1 MAADADLEN
10 WLRLTLT
17 PGVGPR
23 TGCLLL
29 QTFGSPG
36 AAVSASVA
44 GLERVVPRALATAIA
59 TASASLDDAIAS
71 TRSWAEQPGNH
82 LITLADDTYPVAL
95 LEIPDPPLVLFA
107 KGRVA
112 LLRSAAI
119 AIVGS
124 RNATPQGLST
134 AQAFAQALSA
144 AGLTIVSGLALG
156 IDAAAHDGGL
166 EGASSTIAVTGTGL
180 DIVYPARNRA
190 LAHRIAEQG
199 LLLSEFPL
207 GTGAAAHNF
216 PRRNRLISGLSR
228 GVLVVEAAVKSGS
241 LTTARFGADQG
252 REVFAIPGSIHS
264 PLARGCH
271 ALIKQGAKL
280 VESAQDV
287 LEELQM
293 AAPARGSPV
302 TEPKEDEPLLASLG
316 HDPCDLETLAVRS
329 GLSIDI
335 LSARLLELE
344 LAGRIASLPGGRY
357 QRLV

>member
-1 MAADADLEN
+1 MAAAADLEH

-23 TGCLLL
+23 TARLLL
-29 QTFGSPG
+29 QTFGSPE
-36 AAVSASVA
+36 AAVSANA
-44 GLERVVPRALATAIA
+44 AALERVVPRAVATAIA
-59 TASASLDDAIAS
+59 GSSLDATIAV
-71 TRSWAEQPGNH
+71 TRSWSEQPRNYVV
-82 LITLADDTYPVAL
+82 TLADESYPSAL
-95 LEIPDPPLVLFA
+95 LEIPDPPVVLFA
-107 KGRVA
+107 KGRLE
-112 LLRSAAI
+112 LLRSTAI

-124 RNATPQGLST
+124 RNATPQGINT
-134 AQAFAQALSA
+134 ARAFAQALSD
-144 AGLTIVSGLALG
+144 AGLTVVSGLALG
-156 IDAAAHDGGL
+156 IDAAAHEGGL
-166 EGASSTIAVTGTGL
+166 AGSSSTIAVTGTGL

-190 LAHRIAEQG
+190 LAHRIAEEG

-207 GTGAAAHNF
+207 GTGAVAYNF

-287 LEELQM
+287 LEELHL
-293 AAPARGSPV
+293 AAPARERPAV
-302 TEPKEDEPLLASLG
+302 PPDDDPLLTQLG
-316 HDPCDLETLAVRS
+316 HDPCDIDTLAARS
-329 GLSIDI
+329 GLAVDV
-335 LSARLLELE
+335 LTARLLELE
-344 LAGRIASLPGGRY
+344 LEGKIASLPGGRY
-357 QRLV
+357 QRLG

>member
-1 MAADADLEN
+1 MAAAADLEH

-23 TGCLLL
+23 TARLLL
-29 QTFGSPG
+29 QAFGSPE
-36 AAVSASVA
+36 AAVSANTA
-44 GLERVVPRALATAIA
+44 ALERVVPRAVATAIA
-59 TASASLDDAIAS
+59 SSPLDAAIEA
-71 TRSWAEQPGNH
+71 TRSWSVQPGNH
-82 LITLADDTYPVAL
+82 VVTLADASYPTAL
-95 LEIPDPPLVLFA
+95 LEIPDPPVVLFA
-107 KGRVA
+107 KGRLE
-112 LLRSAAI
+112 LLRSTAV

-124 RNATPQGLST
+124 RNATPQGINT
-134 AQAFAQALSA
+134 ARAFAQALSD
-144 AGLTIVSGLALG
+144 AGLTVVSGLALG
-156 IDAAAHDGGL
+156 IDAAAHEGGL
-166 EGASSTIAVTGTGL
+166 EGSSSTIAVTGTGL

-190 LAHRIAEQG
+190 LAHRIAEEG

-207 GTGAAAHNF
+207 GTGAIAHNF

-287 LEELQM
+287 LEELHLAVPARERP
-293 AAPARGSPV
+293 AAPP
-302 TEPKEDEPLLASLG
+302 EDDPLLAQLG
-316 HDPCDLETLAVRS
+316 HDPCDVDTLAARS
-329 GLSIDI
+329 GLAVDV
-335 LSARLLELE
+335 LTARLLELE
-344 LAGRIASLPGGRY
+344 LEGKIASLPGGRY
-357 QRLV
+357 QRLA